1 MENVNDTGSEM
12 FEVRSTSLVCAD
24 PACAPSFFC
33 FVEWASVSITRR
45 HILVGA
51 GGVLGASAIDAIP
64 LDAAGSNPR
73 ASSEKTNGKG
83 TDSIPHKRG
92 FNESYRG
99 EYLNHIAFPLGGI
112 GAGMFCLE
120 GTGALTK
127 FSLRN
132 HPDLLSE
139 PKVFSAICINGK
151 QNIAR
156 VLEGPV
162 PGWKL
167 RPFFPAPDGTYPG
180 GCWGLPR
187 FQEATF
193 KNRFPFATVRLT
205 DEDMPVDVA
214 ITGWS
219 PFSPGDSDNSSLP
232 VAAIEYRFRNRSS
245 SSVDAV
251 FSFNSQNFIALRRD
265 PPNKAKPAARIR
277 STPNGFILH
286 GPGGETTPWD
296 DAALAIWANDPK
308 ATVNHAW
315 MRGVDSP
322 QIVWREV
329 ESGECHSRAQLLDD
343 SAPGASLFVPFSIA
357 PNDERSISLRF
368 AWYAP
373 KSNLFKPT
381 QADMDDIDVVDCND
395 VSCKEDSG
403 TYQPWYAGHFSN
415 IEEVIDYFQ
424 SNYQR
429 LRQAAEKFSHTLYDI
444 TLPPEVIE
452 AVTSNL
458 AILKSPTVLRQS
470 DGRLWGWEGTRETQ
484 GSCYGSS
491 THVWNYAQT
500 IAHLFPDLE
509 RTLRETEFGCNQNEE
524 GQQLCRAAL
533 PIRPLNAAHPA
544 PDAADGQLG
553 GIVKFYRDWRISG
566 DTAWLRKWWP
576 KIRASLDYCVRTW
589 DPRRRGVIEEPHIN
603 TYDIE
608 FWGADSMCTSL
619 YLAALKAAVAMGK
632 ALSVDMHDY
641 ASLADRCSDRL
652 QQLFNGEYFTQN
664 ANWRELRTRYPRVDA
679 DSPAFPE
686 FLELAN
692 TEGPPYQYGTG
703 CLSDGLFGAWF
714 AFVSGLGELVDS
726 ENTDRHLLA
735 VHRHNFR
742 RDLSRH
748 ANTRRPHFACGNEA
762 GLLTCSWPRGG
773 RPSLAM
779 IYADEVWTG
788 VEHQVASHLISRGK
802 IEEGLEIVRA
812 CRNRY
817 DGRVRNPFD
826 EIEAGHWYAR
836 SMSSFALL
844 QAFSGARFDAV
855 EKVLYL
861 EPSIKG
867 DFRCFLST
875 ATGFGTV
882 GVKDGRPFVE
892 VASGKIPYKEIKYKS
907 A

>member
-1 MENVNDTGSEM
+1 M
-12 FEVRSTSLVCAD
+12 
-24 PACAPSFFC
+24 
-33 FVEWASVSITRR
+33 SITRR

-51 GGVLGASAIDAIP
+51 GGVIGASAFDSLP
-64 LDAAGSNPR
+64 LDAAEPHTR
-73 ASSEKTNGKG
+73 AAGEKSDEKG
-83 TDSIPHKRG
+83 TKPSTQSIPQKRG
-92 FNESYRG
+92 FNELYRG

-120 GTGALTK
+120 GMGSLTK

-139 PKVFSAICINGK
+139 PKLFAAICIKGK
-151 QNIAR
+151 PNIAR

-162 PGWKL
+162 PVWKL

-193 KNRFPFATVRLT
+193 ENRFPFATVRLA
-205 DEDMPVDVA
+205 DSDMPVDVA

-232 VAAIEYRFRNRSS
+232 VAAIEYRFLNRTSAPIE
-245 SSVDAV
+245 AV
-251 FSFNSQNFIALRRD
+251 FSFHA
-265 PPNKAKPAARIR
+265 PNILAHHQSSTEKATPSDRIR
-277 STPNGFILH
+277 SLANGFVLCSH
-286 GPGGETTPWD
+286 STESRPWD
-296 DAALAIWANDPK
+296 DASLSISIDDPSV
-308 ATVNHAW
+308 TINPAW
-315 MRGVDSP
+315 MRGIDSP
-322 QIVWREV
+322 QLVWKDV
-329 ESGECHSRAQLLDD
+329 ESAQLKSGSPLTD
-343 SAPGASLFVPFSIA
+343 SPSPGASLFVPLSLA
-357 PNDERSISLRF
+357 PGEAKTLTLRF
-368 AWYAP
+368 SWFTP
-373 KSNLFKPT
+373 KSNLFKP
-381 QADMDDIDVVDCND
+381 AEIDMDCELVDCD
-395 VSCKEDSG
+395 QVSCKPLQG
-403 TYQPWYAGHFSN
+403 TYKPWYVSRFSS
-415 IEEVIDYFQ
+415 VDAVALYWQ
-424 SNYQR
+424 QNYR
-429 LRQAAEKFSHTLYDI
+429 ALRDAADCFSRSLYDT
-444 TLPPEVIE
+444 TLPPEVLE
-452 AVTSNL
+452 AVACNL
-458 AILKSPTVLRQS
+458 AILKSPTILRQH
-470 DGRLWGWEGTRETQ
+470 DGRLWGWEGTRETD

-500 IAHLFPDLE
+500 ISHLFPDLE

-533 PIRPLNAAHPA
+533 PIRPLNAAHAA

-566 DTAWLRKWWP
+566 DTAWLRQWWP
-576 KIRASLDYCVRTW
+576 KIRASLDYCIRTW
-589 DPRRRGVIEEPHIN
+589 DPQHRGVIEEPHIN
-603 TYDIE
+603 TYDVE

-619 YLAALKAAVAMGK
+619 YLAALKAAVAMGNT
-632 ALSVDMHDY
+632 LSQDTQDY
-641 ASLADRCSDRL
+641 AALAARCSDRL
-652 QQLFNGEYFTQN
+652 QLLFNGEYFTQN
-664 ANWRELRTRYPRVDA
+664 SNWRELRTHYPRVDA
-679 DSPAFPE
+679 DSPAYPE
-686 FLELAN
+686 FLELAKK
-692 TEGPPYQYGTG
+692 EGPPYQYGAG

-714 AFVSGLGELVDS
+714 AFVCGLGELVDS
-726 ENTDRHLLA
+726 EKTEHHLLA
-735 VHRHNFR
+735 VHRHNFK
-742 RDLSRH
+742 RDLSGH

-779 IYADEVWTG
+779 IYADEIWTG

-802 IEEGLEIVRA
+802 IKEGLEIVRA
-812 CRNRY
+812 CRSRY
-817 DGRVRNPFD
+817 DGQVRNPFD

-861 EPSIKG
+861 EPPIQG

-875 ATGFGTV
+875 ATGFGAV
-882 GVKDGRPFVE
+882 GVKDGKPFIE
-892 VASGKIPYKEIKYKS
+892 VASGQIPCKEIKYKN